1 MPAVTSVLLFCPLTA
16 FVWSGC
22 TCRSYKTPAR
32 QRRTHFVIL
41 CAADSFCLV
50 LLCAAAYHEV
60 NLLSPHTQSMHS
72 TVPSQI
78 ASFGWSI
85 IPAGRTSQKRLE
97 QGPKIDPFPSPH
109 HQTTP
114 PLPLTSDPWPHHV
127 LYWLGTGWW
136 PLGLARASLSNLSK
150 SLSAAHVSAVT
161 WRLSVCVSWP
171 FMWAFFWSFAPIRS
185 WASYDDG
192 LYISLAHLCFFFA
205 ACRVGL

>member
-1 MPAVTSVLLFCPLTA
+1 MPTVTNILLFCPLTV

-32 QRRTHFVIL
+32 QRRIHFVLL
-41 CAADSFCLV
+41 CAADSFCPSARRGLS
-50 LLCAAAYHEV
+50 CHDV
-60 NLLSPHTQSMHS
+60 NFLSPHTQSMHS

-85 IPAGRTSQKRLE
+85 IPAGCTSQKRLE

-114 PLPLTSDPWPHHV
+114 PLPLTFGPWPHHV

-136 PLGLARASLSNLSK
+136 HLGLARASLLNLSK
-150 SLSAAHVSAVT
+150 RLPAAHVSAVT
-161 WRLSVCVSWP
+161 WRLSVYVSWP
-171 FMWAFFWSFAPIRS
+171 FM
-185 WASYDDG
+185 
-192 LYISLAHLCFFFA
+192 
-205 ACRVGL
+205 

>member
-1 MPAVTSVLLFCPLTA
+1 MPAVTSVLLFCLLTA

-32 QRRTHFVIL
+32 QRRTHLVLL

-50 LLCAAAYHEV
+50 LLCAAACHEV

-97 QGPKIDPFPSPH
+97 QGPKIDPFLLSPPPNHTPSYL
-109 HQTTP
+109 
-114 PLPLTSDPWPHHV
+114 LPLTHGPTMSCIGWVQADGAWALCV
-127 LYWLGTGWW
+127 L
-136 PLGLARASLSNLSK
+136 PSQICPR
-150 SLSAAHVSAVT
+150 
-161 WRLSVCVSWP
+161 VCLLLMCLP
-171 FMWAFFWSFAPIRS
+171 
-185 WASYDDG
+185 
-192 LYISLAHLCFFFA
+192 
-205 ACRVGL
+205 